1 MKQASCP
8 NEADVLR
15 AARADE
21 WSESLRAHAA
31 ECARCR
37 DLVQVTTFMNKLGA
51 AEDKQAP
58 LPDPELVWLKAQVL
72 ARQARKERA
81 LKPLVVAEALGQAA
95 AALGVGA
102 FLTWKWPL
110 VMALATDFGRHDW
123 GLEWLSTW
131 ARYFGRYLLP

>member
-8 NEADVLR
+8 HEVDVLR

-21 WSESLRAHAA
+21 WNESLRAHAA

-37 DLVQVTTFMNKLGA
+37 DLVQVTAFMNKLGA
-51 AEDKQAP
+51 AEDRQAP

-72 ARQARKERA
+72 ARQAQKERA
-81 LKPLVVAEALGQAA
+81 LKPLVLAEALGQAA
-95 AALGVGA
+95 AALAVGA

-110 VMALATDFGRHDW
+110 VTVVVTDFGRHYW

-131 ARYFGRYLLP
+131 ARYLSRHLPL

>member
-8 NEADVLR
+8 HEADVLK

-21 WSESLRAHAA
+21 WNESLRDHAE

-37 DLVQVTTFMNKLGA
+37 DLLQVATFMKKLDA
-51 AEDKQAP
+51 AEEKQAR

-72 ARQARKERA
+72 ARQAQKDRA
-81 LKPLVVAEALGQAA
+81 LAPLILAEAVGQAA
-95 AALGVGA
+95 AALAVGA

-110 VMALATDFGRHDW
+110 VTAMATDLGRQYW

-131 ARYFGRYLLP
+131 AGYLSKHLPL